1 MKILVVAR
9 YKERGFVPFVTEQV
23 QALETAGVECR
34 LFPVKN
40 NGPMG
45 YLRHLSALKDA
56 IRDFKP
62 DVIHAHY
69 GMCGLLANLQRTVP
83 VVTTYHGSDIN
94 KRWVLQLSRIA
105 MRLSAYNIFV
115 SRENIESARPKRN
128 YVLIPC
134 GITLDD
140 FPIVEKTDA
149 RNRMC
154 LEQDQTYV
162 LFAGAFDNP
171 VKNAGLAK
179 EAVALLP
186 QARLLE
192 LKGYSRMQVAMLMQA
207 VDVLVMTSY
216 TEGSP
221 QVIKEA
227 MACGCPIVSV
237 DVGDVRER
245 VNGVE
250 GCFVSQTREPQ
261 EIAGLIGKALALSGR
276 TRGRESIVAAGLDNN
291 SVAGELKKI
300 YKISQNR

>member
-1 MKILVVAR
+1 MKLLVVAR

-23 QALETAGVECR
+23 QALEKAGVECR
-34 LFPVKN
+34 FFPVKN

-115 SRENIESARPKRN
+115 SRENIELARPKRN

-154 LEQDQTYV
+154 LKQDQIYV

-171 VKNAGLAK
+171 VKDAGLAK
-179 EAVALLP
+179 ESVALLP

-250 GCFVSQTREPQ
+250 GCFVSHTREPQ
-261 EIAGLIGKALALSGR
+261 EIAGLIGKALAFSGR
-276 TRGRESIVAAGLDNN
+276 TRGRERIVAAGLDNS

-300 YKISQNR
+300 YDISQNR

>member
-9 YKERGFVPFVTEQV
+9 YKEQGYVPFVTEQV
-23 QALETAGVECR
+23 HALEDIGVKCR
-34 LFPVKN
+34 FFPVQD
-40 NGPMG
+40 NGPIG

-56 IRDFKP
+56 IRVFKP

-115 SRENIESARPKRN
+115 SQKNIVSARPKRN
-128 YVLIPC
+128 FVLMPC

-140 FPIVEKTDA
+140 FPTVEKTDA

-171 VKNAGLAK
+171 VKNARLAK
-179 EAVALLP
+179 ESVALLP

-192 LKGYSRMQVAMLMQA
+192 LKGYSRMQVAMLFQA
-207 VDVLVMTSY
+207 VDVLFMTSY

-250 GCFVSQTREPQ
+250 GCFVSHTRKPE
-261 EIAGLIGKALALSGR
+261 ELAGLIGKALAFTGR
-276 TRGRESIVAAGLDNN
+276 TKGRESIVASGLDNR
-291 SVAGELKKI
+291 SVADKLKYI
-300 YKISQNR
+300 YKISQIR